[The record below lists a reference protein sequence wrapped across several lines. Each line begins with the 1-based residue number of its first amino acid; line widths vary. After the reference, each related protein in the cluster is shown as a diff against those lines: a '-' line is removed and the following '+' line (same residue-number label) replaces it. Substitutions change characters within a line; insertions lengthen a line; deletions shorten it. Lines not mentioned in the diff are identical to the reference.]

1 MTIVAQN
8 CAFLMTIVAQN
19 NTTNIELLISCFSYD
34 NSSSKLTG
42 HQRVRGFFFLSFS
55 LKKNLKQTQYNNLN
69 HVFTLFGTLTFNFN
83 CIQEYPLKPSNQL
96 QT

>member
-42 HQRVRGFFFLSFS
+42 HQRVKRFFLSFFFT
-55 LKKNLKQTQYNNLN
+55 KKESKTNP
-69 HVFTLFGTLTFNFN
+69 
-83 CIQEYPLKPSNQL
+83 IQ
-96 QT
+96 